1 MFYGK
6 VLRKSFKAK
15 EIFTRDLVRTRS
27 FVKILLFTFLCCT
40 GTFLISLLAC
50 YIIVVNPYLYFN
62 CFRK

>member
-27 FVKILLFTFLCCT
+27 FVKYFYLRFYVVLGRFSFLF
-40 GTFLISLLAC
+40 LLA
-50 YIIVVNPYLYFN
+50 I
-62 CFRK
+62 